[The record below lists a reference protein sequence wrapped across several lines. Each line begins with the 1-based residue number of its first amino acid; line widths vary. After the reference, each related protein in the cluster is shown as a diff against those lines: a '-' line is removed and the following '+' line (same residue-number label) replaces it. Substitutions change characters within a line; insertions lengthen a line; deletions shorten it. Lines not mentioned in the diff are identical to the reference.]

1 MQEAGMSLF
10 DTIGSLLGKTD
21 GSATSVPE
29 ALVAALGSQ
38 QGGLGDLVQK
48 FEGAGLG
55 GVISSWV
62 GSGENQAVAPDALH
76 GILGSD
82 LVQQMAAKTGL
93 PIDQLLPQIAQ
104 HLPGLVDH
112 MTPDGQLPSVGN
124 LLDAGLAFLRGRA
137 APQS

>member
-1 MQEAGMSLF
+1 MSLF
-10 DTIGSLLGKTD
+10 DTIGSLFGKAD

-38 QGGLGDLVQK
+38 GGGLGDLVQK

-62 GSGENQAVAPDALH
+62 GTGENQTVAPDALH

-82 LVQQMAAKTGL
+82 IVQQMAAKTGL
-93 PIDQLLPQIAQ
+93 PVDELLPQIAQ

-112 MTPDGQLPSVGN
+112 MTPDGQLPSAGN
-124 LLDAGLAFLRGRA
+124 LLEAGLAFLRNRTA
-137 APQS
+137 SQP